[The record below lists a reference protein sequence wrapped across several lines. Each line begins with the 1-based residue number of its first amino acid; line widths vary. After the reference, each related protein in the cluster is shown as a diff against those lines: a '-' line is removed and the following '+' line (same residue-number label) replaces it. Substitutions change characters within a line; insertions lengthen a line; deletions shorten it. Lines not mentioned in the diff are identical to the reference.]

1 MSRSVSWAAF
11 IERRYRAILAVSLLI
26 TLLSASSLAALRF
39 DFDVLGMLPTGAP
52 AFDNFKTLVADFG
65 ELDELI
71 ILVEGTEVGTLH
83 AFADALAARL
93 RGLDTVV
100 SVQAKVEVEQV
111 DAGILGPFVYNY
123 VPAEGYTQLGQR
135 LTPAGLDAIVAANR
149 TVLRAPFDFSAARW
163 LRRDPLG
170 FTPLAARVLA
180 AAFDD
185 TTLNVTGGYMGTKD
199 GRALLILVR
208 PTHNAFDTAFTTHF
222 MRQVRDA
229 ATAARSATAG
239 ADALRVGYTGS
250 YAFAL
255 EDAATLKWDVGRY
268 TLLALVGVLAI
279 FYMGYRNLRILPF
292 VTYPLVLSTVITF
305 AASLACYAQLNAV
318 SISFAAILYG
328 LSIDS
333 GIQYY
338 TRLLQELER
347 HDLRGAVARTLSGL
361 GRANVVASAT
371 TAAAFFV
378 IGFSQLAGV
387 SQLGFLTAIGMLVTI
402 VEFLVIYPALSFLV
416 PRASL
421 THGHLDVP
429 RLGHLAEW
437 TASHRRGVSLA
448 VGLAGVALVP
458 AALHVGFDTDL
469 TRLRPAHT
477 EASRVQDEIAARFA
491 SSAAAAAVLVR
502 AATTEEALQQ
512 SERVAARLAAYRG
525 EGLVHST
532 RSVTALLPSERT
544 QRERLA
550 LFNRLPREAVVRDLR
565 LALDKQGFVS
575 TQFEAFFAEFTRPH
589 EAVVRFGDAVLDPF
603 AGVLG
608 RFIRQRAD
616 GVTVA
621 TYFEPVA
628 KAGLADVADRLRRD
642 LPGTSFIIASRTL
655 LQEDLG
661 RLLRRELVG
670 FCTAA
675 FLLNLILV
683 LWNFP
688 RFGLACAILIPEV
701 LVIIGFLALL
711 QLTGVGIDP
720 VTLIVVPL
728 ILGIGVDNC
737 VYVAERYQ
745 QGEPPGGAVRH
756 GGRALVI
763 SALTTM
769 AGFGFLGLSHYPALA
784 RMGLFTA
791 VSLFL
796 CFAASVSVLP
806 ALLAVLASRPG
817 PSEHGPDRGLNRGLN
832 G

>member
-11 IERRYRAILAVSLLI
+11 IERRYGAILAVSLLM
-26 TLLSASSLAALRF
+26 TLLSAGSLAALRF
-39 DFDVLGMLPTGAP
+39 DFDVLSMLPTGAP
-52 AFDNFKTLVADFG
+52 AFDNFKTFVADFG

-71 ILVEGTEVGTLH
+71 ILVEGAEPGTLH
-83 AFADALAARL
+83 AFAEALATRL
-93 RGLDTVV
+93 RALDTVV

-111 DAGILGPFVYNY
+111 EAGILGPFVYNY
-123 VPAEGYTQLGQR
+123 VPAEGYAQLRER
-135 LTPAGLDAIVAANR
+135 LTPAGLDAVATANR
-149 TVLRAPFDFSAARW
+149 ALLQAPFDLSSARW

-170 FTPLAARVLA
+170 FTPLAARALA

-185 TTLNVTGGYMGTKD
+185 ATLNVTGGYMSTKD
-199 GRALLILVR
+199 ETALLILVR
-208 PTHNAFDTAFTTHF
+208 PTHSAFDIAFTTRF
-222 MRQVRDA
+222 MQQVRDTE
-229 ATAARSATAG
+229 TAARSATPG
-239 ADALRVGYTGS
+239 TEALRVGHTGS

-268 TLLALVGVLAI
+268 TLLALAGVLAI
-279 FYMGYRNLRILPF
+279 FYIGYRNLRILPF
-292 VTYPLVLSTVITF
+292 VTYPLVMSTLITF
-305 AASLACYAQLNAV
+305 AASLVCYSQLNAV

-338 TRLLQELER
+338 TRLLQELE
-347 HDLRGAVARTLSGL
+347 HADLRGAVARTVSGL

-387 SQLGFLTAIGMLVTI
+387 SQLGLLTAIGMLITI

-416 PRASL
+416 PRTSL
-421 THGHLDVP
+421 THGQLDVP
-429 RLGHLAEW
+429 RLGRLAEW
-437 TASHRRGVSLA
+437 TSRHCRGVSLA
-448 VGLAGVALVP
+448 VALGGVAFVP
-458 AALHVGFDTDL
+458 AALRVGFDTDL

-477 EASRVQDEIAARFA
+477 EAARVQDEIASRFETTGTTGA
-491 SSAAAAAVLVR
+491 ILVR
-502 AATTEEALQQ
+502 AATLEDALQQ
-512 SERVAARLAAYRG
+512 SERVAARLGAYRS
-525 EGLVHST
+525 EGLVRGA

-550 LFNRLPREAVVRDLR
+550 LFNSLPRAAVVQDLR
-565 LALDKQGFVS
+565 LALDKHGFVAS
-575 TQFEAFFAEFTRPH
+575 QFEPFFTDFTRSH
-589 EAVVRFGDAVLDPF
+589 AALVHFGDAALSPF

-608 RFIRQRAD
+608 RFIRQ
-616 GVTVA
+616 GTNGTTVA
-621 TYFEPVA
+621 TYVEPAANVR
-628 KAGLADVADRLRRD
+628 LADIADRLHHD
-642 LPGTSFIIASRTL
+642 LTEATFIVASRSL
-655 LQEDLG
+655 LQEELG
-661 RLLRRELVG
+661 HLLRRELVG
-670 FCTAA
+670 FCVAA
-675 FLLNLILV
+675 FILNLILV
-683 LWNFP
+683 LGNFP
-688 RFGLACAILIPEV
+688 RLGLACAILIPEV

-711 QLTGVGIDP
+711 ELTGVGIDP

-745 QGEPPGGAVRH
+745 QGETPGEAVRH

-796 CFAASVSVLP
+796 CLAASVSVLP
-806 ALLAVLASRPG
+806 ALLCILAGRTRRTTG
-817 PSEHGPDRGLNRGLN
+817 GGH
-832 G
+832 